1 VANSGGFS
9 GVPESDG
16 GSGSNKLAVFEGAAP
31 MNSLWWTP
39 VSSRAG
45 WREGERRRCMRRRG
59 RYKTARDKETHTFWF
74 PSNGEKI

>member
-1 VANSGGFS
+1 MANSGGFS

-16 GSGSNKLAVFEGAAP
+16 GSGSNKLAVLEGAAP

-45 WREGERRRCMRRRG
+45 RREGERRRWMRRRG
-59 RYKTARDKETHTFWF
+59 RCMAARDKEIHTFGS
-74 PSNGEKI
+74 PSND